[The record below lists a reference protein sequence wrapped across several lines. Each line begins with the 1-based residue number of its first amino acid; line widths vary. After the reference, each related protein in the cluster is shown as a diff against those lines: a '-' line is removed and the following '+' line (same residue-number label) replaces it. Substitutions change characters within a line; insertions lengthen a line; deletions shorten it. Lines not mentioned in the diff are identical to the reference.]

1 MRNLFRSILLIPL
14 LVVSVSL
21 AGCGPGGPNYVPVK
35 GVVTI
40 DGKPLGL
47 KTVFFAPEPGTPG
60 MGAGAS
66 TDENG
71 AFELLAVAAGS
82 TEDIYGALP
91 GDYVVTVTEPIFPLG
106 EEMAVQG
113 LSDAPEAAMG
123 LPQPVKAG
131 SQTIPSVYTSP
142 ESTPLK
148 IQIPEGGGDIKLEL
162 VSR

>member
-1 MRNLFRSILLIPL
+1 MRVLSRCLL
-14 LVVSVSL
+14 LVPFLTVSVAL
-21 AGCGPGGPNYVPVK
+21 MGCGPAGPDYVPVK

-40 DGKPLGL
+40 DGKPLAL

-82 TEDIYGALP
+82 TKDIYGALP
-91 GDYVVTVTEPIFPLG
+91 GAYVVTVNEPMFPLG

-113 LSDAPEAAMG
+113 LSDDPEAALG
-123 LPQPVKAG
+123 IPAPVNTGKQA
-131 SQTIPSVYTSP
+131 IPPVYTSP

-148 IQIPEGGGDIKLEL
+148 IQILEDGGDVKLEL